1 MFGLSFEHFL
11 IIGVALLIFGP
22 KRLPELG
29 SGIGKAIKNFKDSFS
44 GTQEAQ
50 SKKIDGPS
58 ENAQLGAQVD
68 AHKDDEEQKKG

>member
-50 SKKIDGPS
+50 SKKIEGSPTDH
-58 ENAQLGAQVD
+58 QVT
-68 AHKDDEEQKKG
+68 HHDDNEQKKG